1 VVVGL
6 NKHHAEATLADDAEP
21 GEVVRQVELAC
32 NGLFGRMEAPVE
44 LARCE
49 LGRFDPEAW
58 KLAHDFELLR
68 ALEAEPATDP
78 TLAGELRARLEDFAD
93 SRDPAIL
100 AELYAQRNGTY
111 AHELYAVGHAHIDTA
126 WLWPLAETY
135 RKTLRTFST
144 AVRYMDEYPEY
155 RFACSQA
162 QQYAWVKERNPD
174 LYERIRAKVAS
185 GNFVPVGGSWVE
197 PDLNI
202 PSGESLVR
210 QLLFGQRFFERE
222 LGRRCNEFWAPD
234 AFGYNGQLPQL
245 VRGAGMSRFLT
256 QKLSWNRFNRPEHH
270 TFVWQGDDGSE
281 VLVHFP
287 PADTYNSAA
296 DVADLLKT
304 AKEYRDAE
312 QSNVSLL
319 VFGHG
324 DGGGGPT
331 RDMLESI
338 RRARDLQGL
347 PRVRTASSDEF
358 FDALEAEHVERPV
371 VVGELYLEY
380 HRGTYTT
387 QAFV

>member
-1 VVVGL
+1 
-6 NKHHAEATLADDAEP
+6 
-21 GEVVRQVELAC
+21 
-32 NGLFGRMEAPVE
+32 
-44 LARCE
+44 
-49 LGRFDPEAW
+49 
-58 KLAHDFELLR
+58 
-68 ALEAEPATDP
+68 
-78 TLAGELRARLEDFAD
+78 
-93 SRDPAIL
+93 
-100 AELYAQRNGTY
+100 
-111 AHELYAVGHAHIDTA
+111 
-126 WLWPLAETY
+126 
-135 RKTLRTFST
+135 
-144 AVRYMDEYPEY
+144 
-155 RFACSQA
+155 
-162 QQYAWVKERNPD
+162 YAWVKERNPD

-304 AKEYRDAE
+304 ANEYRDAE

-387 QAFV
+387 QAFVKKGNRRVELGLHDAEFLAVARGGAYPRAELDRLWKLLLLQQFHDILPGSSIRLVYEDAERDFAELERGIAALVGGGESLVNTTPFARRDVVGDAIYEAAPYAVARRVEPDDEVRVDGLTLENAHLRVTLSADGSVESVFHKQTGR